1 MDVTNYPLLVSHA
14 YIRTM
19 HAITTPTSLSLSQWL
34 FSLFFPW
41 LHSSL
46 FSPWFMLESPTSTP
60 HQHQFSSLNHHL
72 HFPPAFMEL
81 YMHGH
86 LPLHLY
92 FSLFLS
98 NTEPTTRTITQTATS
113 VTTQTAIRFVFC
125 HRERRFSEALLP
137 WQCVPVI
144 PGRSMQRGFPVPP
157 PQQQQS
163 RLEVAS

>member
-1 MDVTNYPLLVSHA
+1 MISVFILILQA
-14 YIRTM
+14 YLT
-19 HAITTPTSLSLSQWL
+19 HWATT
-34 FSLFFPW
+34 
-41 LHSSL
+41 
-46 FSPWFMLESPTSTP
+46 
-60 HQHQFSSLNHHL
+60 QHVYHHP
-72 HFPPAFMEL
+72 HFPPACMEL

-98 NTEPTTRTITQTATS
+98 NTEPTTCTIIQTTTS

-125 HRERRFSEALLP
+125 HRGRRFSEALLP

-144 PGRSMQRGFPVPP
+144 LGRSMQRGFPAPP

-163 RLEVAS
+163 RLEVASWFSPTPARSSPCIAPTRWTAAPVVGDGGNISWCRQR